1 MIDCLHIQNFR
12 CFQDFNIEKT
22 ENINLFLTVNSEGK
36 TAFLESIFLL
46 LGFDSSD
53 TFTKLFP
60 NVSLLEYIFYLKIRK
75 KIRLQ
80 YHLK

>member
-22 ENINLFLTVNSEGK
+22 ENINLFSTVNSEGK

-46 LGFDSSD
+46 LEFDSSD

-60 NVSLLEYIFYLKIRK
+60 NVSLLEYIFYLKTRK
-75 KIRLQ
+75 K
-80 YHLK
+80 